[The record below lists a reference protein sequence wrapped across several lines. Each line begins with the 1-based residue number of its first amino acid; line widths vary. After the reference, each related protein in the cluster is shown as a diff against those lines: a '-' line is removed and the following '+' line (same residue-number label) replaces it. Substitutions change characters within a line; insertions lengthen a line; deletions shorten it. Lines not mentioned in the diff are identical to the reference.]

1 MSEPE
6 ADRVR
11 RGLAAQ
17 LAELSTSRA
26 DLIGWKVGLNVAA
39 VQQHLGISKPVLGH
53 LTTASIVQPGSVHS
67 LAGGKR
73 IGVEPEVAI
82 HLGPGGA
89 IESLGPAIEIVDLDP
104 ALDELES
111 ILAGNVFHRGVVLG
125 PAVSDV
131 RPADLVGIT
140 ATVKRNGAV
149 AERARVADTGENPT
163 EVVSLIAERLALVRE
178 EPREGQVI
186 IAGSLTP
193 IVFVERSDS
202 VEVDLEQLGALTLEF
217 A

>member
-1 MSEPE
+1 
-6 ADRVR
+6 
-11 RGLAAQ
+11 
-17 LAELSTSRA
+17 
-26 DLIGWKVGLNVAA
+26 
-39 VQQHLGISKPVLGH
+39 
-53 LTTASIVQPGSVHS
+53 
-67 LAGGKR
+67 
-73 IGVEPEVAI
+73 
-82 HLGPGGA
+82 
-89 IESLGPAIEIVDLDP
+89 
-104 ALDELES
+104 
-111 ILAGNVFHRGVVLG
+111 VLG

-149 AERARVADTGENPT
+149 AERARFADTGENPT

-193 IVFVERSDS
+193 IVFVERGDS